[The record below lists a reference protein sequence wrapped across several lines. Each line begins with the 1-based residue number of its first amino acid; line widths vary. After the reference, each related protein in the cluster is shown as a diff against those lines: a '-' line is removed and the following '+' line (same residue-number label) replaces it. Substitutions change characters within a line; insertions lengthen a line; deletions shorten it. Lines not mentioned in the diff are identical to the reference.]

1 LSLNRFAK
9 RRDKSEPPI
18 IQALEAA
25 GFEVWPLDK
34 PCDLAVRKSTWPG
47 GLVQLLECKT
57 IHEDRK
63 RIKVNKDQVGQRN
76 FLQTTGTPIVT
87 TPIEALRAVGAT
99 KEI

>member
-1 LSLNRFAK
+1 MSLNRFAK

-47 GLVQLLECKT
+47 GIVQLLECKT
-57 IHEDRK
+57 PRSQKGTIA
-63 RIKVNKDQVGQRN
+63 KDPRQAAQQN

-87 TPIEALRAVGAT
+87 TPIEALKAVGA
-99 KEI
+99 IHP